1 MSIKRKMKKSNHEPK
16 TRTLPTSAKQYEIN
30 WEKVT
35 TIKDLKGILET
46 FGLVFTCP
54 PANVDHI
61 KHLVTLIKPDEHPPS

>member
-1 MSIKRKMKKSNHEPK
+1 MSIKRKMAKSNHTPK

-35 TIKDLKGILET
+35 TIKDLKGILQT

-61 KHLVTLIKPDEHPPS
+61 KHLVTLIENEHHPS